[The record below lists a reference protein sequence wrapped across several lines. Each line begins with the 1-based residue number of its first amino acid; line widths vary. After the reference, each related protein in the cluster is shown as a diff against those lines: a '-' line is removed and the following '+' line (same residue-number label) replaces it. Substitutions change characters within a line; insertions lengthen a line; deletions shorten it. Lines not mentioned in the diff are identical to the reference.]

1 MAVITQESIEKALR
15 RWNAIVADRG
25 QNSKMA
31 SDLREKQLGVIRKF
45 ARNQADLEPDAI
57 PLMEDYINT
66 FADTNRI
73 QQPALEKLR
82 EIIEKQN
89 DTQVSEEPEQED
101 DVLNL
106 EPEQEEVE
114 PDIEPEQEDLP
125 VRVVIDEGRERSEY
139 SDKNQEFIDNV
150 SAAVM
155 VDMGLIK
162 SNDYYATRGDANK
175 IFDLLCSVPKL
186 NDAQQQEFSERL
198 VDRLVENE
206 QWFNL
211 VPPSVLA
218 RAYTGTKQR
227 LSNATGDRRDVL
239 ENRLG
244 TITNRIDQLTD
255 EFAGK
260 FGYYF
265 ADQTNVA
272 DVYDGYTDMFNARR
286 GDVDQSRQSVINQNQ
301 ALLDDGIKAY
311 DDVWG
316 LGNVDPNRVDELEP
330 RLEKLTDILDRQNI
344 SDETMSVAGK
354 YKFLDADGNV
364 IPQFIDKDGNA
375 AEDWSQGCVL
385 DANGRLSNVVD
396 LARHDVVKKHVAKL
410 DENIDD
416 AALGAEL
423 NDALLYKL
431 FQIDTADKVVQDALE
446 HPDQFTNP
454 EHLNNFVEE
463 LKNNGGKATENG
475 YQAAMEAQVNQ
486 TMGFAGRLKSKLKNT
501 AGRATGFFKKLFK
514 PIEKIDARH
523 DKRFEKSDKST
534 DRQKRVQFFVRMLT
548 GFANAFLTS
557 AAITTIA
564 AAAAAMTGV
573 SLAASLAVVG
583 VVTSIG
589 ISVYQIHKWRKAQQA
604 EGKPTD
610 IKALLQDKRMMASLG
625 TSALA
630 SVAMCFGAAGFSQ
643 AATAL
648 GFGALGLGG
657 ANNTISTYKDA
668 KAHGFSTAES
678 LSWALGNAIA
688 VVAGGI
694 TGRATANWGINQ
706 FNAHNPENT
715 IFQNKEV
722 TQQEQVVTREET
734 SIVYKEGVTEH
745 AREIAESWYR
755 NNPTELQNRV
765 DMINQYNAQY
775 GTNIDPYRAI
785 VLSADAGGQTF
796 DNNALHIDGGGVKY
810 SGGQHTVLTDAWG
823 RAHDVSSQE
832 LSVLRNMFND
842 GALTSEEMNVAMKLD
857 SMVSANNEVGYVDGR
872 SAHYDGVLHQNA
884 VDANGN
890 PIYTTYTDGPS
901 VFENQTVI
909 VQDNVMVDVTEY
921 HPVNVPYGVG
931 MIGQY
936 FRQGYEK
943 LKDRMGTFLDKV
955 KIKKKIIKPE
965 PPQPPVPPKPKPKP
979 LPPHIEPPVPPRPKP
994 KPLPPHIEPPVPP
1007 KPKPKPLPPH
1017 IEPKHEPVLRIKR
1030 ADAKKLLDL
1039 PAIVERIQK
1048 RRHGGVL
1055 THVIAEELKSKKKT
1069 AEQGLRTVKNN
1080 CAWSADK
1087 LATDEELAIAVEQV
1101 FLREALN
1108 GLDGVKPGKCAELE
1122 KLQDRLARLNQQKN
1136 PDKHDVKSVEF
1147 QIARLEK
1154 EIQDLE
1160 SRLIPDEYFVD
1171 AQRYIPEYKRKSV
1184 DKGVKKQKQKP
1195 VVEQKP
1201 VTVEQEPAVEDKP
1214 VVKQKPVTGEQ
1225 NVERNNKP
1233 RHITPKD
1240 LKFTKGMLVIK
1251 QKKKEKESYADAY
1264 RKLKKKKQQGVPV
1277 GYQTTSGNDI

>member
-25 QNSKMA
+25 KDSKLA
-31 SDLREKQLGVIRKF
+31 SDLREKQLGVIRRF
-45 ARNQADLEPDAI
+45 ARNQADLEPEAI
-57 PLMEDYINT
+57 PLMEEYINI

-73 QQPALEKLR
+73 KEPALEKLK
-82 EIIEKQN
+82 EFMEKQN
-89 DTQVSEEPEQED
+89 NTPDQDDQEQDQDDQEQDQDDQDQDDQEQDQDDQEQDDQEP
-101 DVLNL
+101 VH
-106 EPEQEEVE
+106 V
-114 PDIEPEQEDLP
+114 I
-125 VRVVIDEGRERSEY
+125 IDERRKRSVY
-139 SDKNQEFIDNV
+139 PDANQEFIDNV

-162 SNDYYATRGDANK
+162 SNDYYTARGDTNK

-186 NDAQQQEFSERL
+186 NGAQQQEFSERL

-244 TITNRIDQLTD
+244 TIGNRIDQLTD

-260 FGYYF
+260 YGYYF

-396 LARHDVVKKHVAKL
+396 LARHDVVKKHVANL

-431 FQIDTADKVVQDALE
+431 FQIDTADKVVQGALE

-463 LKNNGGKATENG
+463 LASNGGKATENG

-534 DRQKRVQFFVRMLT
+534 NRQKRVQFFVRMLT

-573 SLAASLAVVG
+573 SLAASLAVIG

-589 ISVYQIHKWRKAQQA
+589 VSVYQIHKWRKAQQA
-604 EGKPTD
+604 EGRPTD
-610 IKALLQDKRMMASLG
+610 IKAVLQDKRMMASLG

-630 SVAMCFGAAGFSQ
+630 SIAMCFGAAGFSQ

-668 KAHGFSTAES
+668 KAHGFSTTES

-722 TQQEQVVTREET
+722 TQQEQTVSREET
-734 SIVYKEGVTEH
+734 RIVYKDGVTEH

-842 GALTSEEMNVAMKLD
+842 GALTSDEMNIAMRVD
-857 SMVSANNEVGYVDGR
+857 PMVSANNEVGYVDGR

-890 PIYTTYTDGPS
+890 PIYTTYTDGSS

-921 HPVNVPYGVG
+921 QPVNVPYGVG

-936 FRQGYEK
+936 FRKGYEK
-943 LKDRMGTFLDKV
+943 LKDRMGTFLDKI

-979 LPPHIEPPVPPRPKP
+979 LPPHIEPEPKPLPPHIDPEP
-994 KPLPPHIEPPVPP
+994 KPLPPHIEP
-1007 KPKPKPLPPH
+1007 
-1017 IEPKHEPVLRIKR
+1017 EHEPVLRIKR
-1030 ADAKKLLDL
+1030 ADAKKLLKL
-1039 PAIVERIQK
+1039 PPIIERIQK
-1048 RRHGGVL
+1048 RRHSGVL
-1055 THVIAEELKSKKKT
+1055 AHVIAEELKRNKKT
-1069 AEQGLRTVKNN
+1069 AEQELRTVKNN

-1108 GLDGVKPGKCAELE
+1108 GLDGVKPGKYAELE
-1122 KLQDRLARLNQQKN
+1122 KLQDRLARLNKQKE

-1154 EIQDLE
+1154 EILDLE

-1184 DKGVKKQKQKP
+1184 EKGVKKHNQKP
-1195 VVEQKP
+1195 VVVKQKP
-1201 VTVEQEPAVEDKP
+1201 VTVEQKTVTVKQKP
-1214 VVKQKPVTGEQ
+1214 VVKQKTVTGEQ
-1225 NVERNNKP
+1225 NVESNNKP

-1240 LKFTKGMLVIK
+1240 LKFTKGALVIK
-1251 QKKKEKESYADAY
+1251 QKKPEKESYADAY
-1264 RKLKKKKQQGVPV
+1264 RKLKKKKQQGLPV
-1277 GYQTTSGNDI
+1277 GYQTISGNDM